1 MGTSAPTQIKGI
13 RNINIFRGEIKMK
26 EVGYY
31 NGKIG
36 PLEEMTVPMEDR
48 ALYFGDG
55 IYEATCVANRVPFAL
70 DDHLDRMY
78 NSLRLLEIP
87 FHMERDQVKAE
98 LQKVIDAAEESPVQF
113 LYWQISRGVCMRNHP
128 FPDPEKSMDKPYKLI
143 SMEDIRFK
151 LCNIKT
157 LNLIPSVLANQR
169 AVERGCDEAV
179 LHRGSRVTECAHS
192 NISMLKDGVLHTA
205 PTDELILPGITRKHL
220 LQLAREHDIPVVE
233 KPFSMVELM
242 NADEVI
248 VTSSSALCMKA
259 ESIGMLPIYTGVKG
273 EENQGL
279 ATGSENYW
287 CINSKASDADKQA
300 TKDFLKWVVTS
311 KTGIESLSSAMG
323 FTTPFKS
330 FSDVKSDNPLVQ
342 AAVED
347 QNSGKTAVSWNF
359 TMMPSEEWKNQLGSA
374 LLEYAQGTGDW
385 NAVKTAFVDGWKT
398 EYDAAH

>member
-1 MGTSAPTQIKGI
+1 MWKT
-13 RNINIFRGEIKMK
+13 
-26 EVGYY
+26 VGYY
-31 NGKIG
+31 SGEMG
-36 PLEEMTVPMEDR
+36 PLEEMKVPMGDR

-87 FHMERDQVKAE
+87 FQKDRAWMKAE
-98 LQKVIDAAEESPVQF
+98 LQKVIDAAEDSPIHF
-113 LYWQISRGVCMRNHP
+113 LYWQISRGVCPRNHP
-128 FPDPEKSMDKPYKLI
+128 FPKDVEPTLMAYVKPHTMKSMDKPYKLI
-143 SMEDIRFK
+143 SLEDNRFK

-192 NISMLKDGVLHTA
+192 NISILKDGVLQTA

-220 LQLAREHDIPVVE
+220 LALAKELGIPTLE

-259 ESIGMLPIYTGVKG
+259 ASIDRIPVGGKDPQRLHALQNAY
-273 EENQGL
+273 L
-279 ATGSENYW
+279 
-287 CINSKASDADKQA
+287 DKFNRETQ
-300 TKDFLKWVVTS
+300 
-311 KTGIESLSSAMG
+311 
-323 FTTPFKS
+323 PR
-330 FSDVKSDNPLVQ
+330 
-342 AAVED
+342 
-347 QNSGKTAVSWNF
+347 
-359 TMMPSEEWKNQLGSA
+359 
-374 LLEYAQGTGDW
+374 
-385 NAVKTAFVDGWKT
+385 
-398 EYDAAH
+398 

>member
-1 MGTSAPTQIKGI
+1 MWK
-13 RNINIFRGEIKMK
+13 N
-26 EVGYY
+26 VGYY
-31 NGKIG
+31 NGTMG
-36 PLEEMTVPMEDR
+36 PLEEMTVPMGDR

-87 FHMERDQVKAE
+87 FKMERDQVKAE
-98 LQKVIDAAEESPVQF
+98 LQKVIDAAEDSPIHF
-113 LYWQISRGVCMRNHP
+113 LYWQISRGVAMRNHP
-128 FPDPEKSMDKPYKLI
+128 FPTDAEPTLLIYVKPHTMKSMDKPYKLI

-169 AVERGCDEAV
+169 AVEHGCDEAV

-192 NISMLKDGVLHTA
+192 NISILKDGVLQTA

-220 LQLAREHDIPVVE
+220 LALAKEHGISVLE

-259 ESIGMLPIYTGVKG
+259 ESIDGIPVGGKDPQRLKFL
-273 EENQGL
+273 Q
-279 ATGSENYW
+279 
-287 CINSKASDADKQA
+287 DAY
-300 TKDFLKWVVTS
+300 
-311 KTGIESLSSAMG
+311 
-323 FTTPFKS
+323 
-330 FSDVKSDNPLVQ
+330 
-342 AAVED
+342 
-347 QNSGKTAVSWNF
+347 
-359 TMMPSEEWKNQLGSA
+359 
-374 LLEYAQGTGDW
+374 LEKFQRETQP
-385 NAVKTAFVDGWKT
+385 K
-398 EYDAAH
+398 